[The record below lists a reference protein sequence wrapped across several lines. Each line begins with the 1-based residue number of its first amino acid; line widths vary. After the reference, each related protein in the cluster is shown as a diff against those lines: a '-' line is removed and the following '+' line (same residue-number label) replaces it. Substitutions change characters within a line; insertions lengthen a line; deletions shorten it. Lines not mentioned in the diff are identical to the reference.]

1 MSDPIRDDS
10 MEPTPLERR
19 LSDTSRAQAFIAGVR
34 AGFAAFGRI
43 LIGVVLLVVSLVF
56 LGVEMKIALD
66 IKTPPHWSH
75 LAFYIGLTIAAASI
89 LLPTWAKTFFGW
101 LVDLVKGARGVKG

>member
-1 MSDPIRDDS
+1 MSDPTRD
-10 MEPTPLERR
+10 PLERR
-19 LSDTSRAQAFIAGVR
+19 APLSATSRADAFLAGVR

-43 LIGVVLLVVSLVF
+43 LIGVVLLTVALVF

-75 LAFYIGLTIAAASI
+75 LAFYIGLAIAAASI
-89 LLPTWAKTFFGW
+89 LLPSWAKTFFGW
-101 LVDLVKGARGVKG
+101 LVDLVRSARSGKGT